1 MGSTVYWV
9 SEENK
14 SVAFVVLYQHIFGG
28 SSFVSSFVELAAAEL
43 AATSVE
49 LAATKSSSISNS
61 RQQ

>member
-1 MGSTVYWV
+1 M

-14 SVAFVVLYQHIFGG
+14 SVAFVVLYQQIFGG

-43 AATSVE
+43 AATFVE